1 MPLPHGK
8 GHGGSH
14 QILEIRV
21 EIHGESNQ
29 THINVSLKIIW
40 ASTQYLIHDSKQSS
54 IMKTLSGET
63 EDIKLLVQILVLIS
77 QL

>member
-21 EIHGESNQ
+21 ENSRRKQSNAYKR
-29 THINVSLKIIW
+29 ISKIIW